1 MRLIKHIFV
10 AFLVLILFWQIVYWI
25 GGFQD
30 ALFPAPCGVG
40 KALIEMITKDHIY
53 KDIAASLYRF
63 FIGYSLAAAS
73 AIALGLF
80 FGCFPRIFAYANPIV
95 QLIRPI
101 SPIAWLPFLVLWV
114 GIGDAPAIV
123 VIFLAAFFPVLLST
137 TSAVGNIDLIYR
149 KIAQNFEIR
158 ALQKIT
164 KIIIPAA
171 FPQIS
176 NSLHLAL
183 GSAWVFL
190 VAGEMS
196 GSQSGL
202 GFLIIDARNNLRTD
216 LLLGTILIIGM
227 IGLLL
232 DQCIKLIEARILLRW
247 GVDKRERR

>member
-1 MRLIKHIFV
+1 MRAVKHILV
-10 AFLVLILFWQIVYWI
+10 AFLIFAGLWQVLYWI
-25 GGFQD
+25 GGFQE
-30 ALFPAPCGVG
+30 ALFPAPIGVAR
-40 KALIEMITKDHIY
+40 ALVEMITKNNIY
-53 KDIAASLYRF
+53 RDIAASMYRF
-63 FIGYSLAAAS
+63 VIGYCLAATS
-73 AIALGLF
+73 AITLGLF
-80 FGCFPRIFAYANPIV
+80 FGCFPRIFAYVNPII

-101 SPIAWLPFLVLWV
+101 SPIAWLPFLVLFI
-114 GIGDAPAIV
+114 GIGDAPAIII
-123 VIFLAAFFPVLLST
+123 IFLAAFFPILLST
-137 TSAVGNIDLIYR
+137 TAAVGNIDPIYR
-149 KIAQNFEIR
+149 KVAKNFGIR
-158 ALQKIT
+158 GLQKVT

-232 DQCIKLIEARILLRW
+232 DQCIKLAEARILLRW
-247 GVDKRERR
+247 GVDKKERR